1 METLKNIFLYD
12 QESPLLFT
20 RLYFW
25 GFYAVV
31 LAIYSVIYKKNAL
44 RNAYLFLVSLFF
56 YYKTGGLFFFILLF
70 STTSNFFIG
79 KAIYQTRYPLAKKLY
94 VALSVLLNLG
104 VLAFFK
110 YDYFFTE
117 TINTVFSTNLEVV
130 THAAKWSNA
139 LLGTHF
145 DLGKILPPVGISF
158 FTFQTISY
166 TVDVYLEKVKPV
178 KSIADFGFYVSFFP
192 QLVAGPIVRAS
203 QFIPQLYKKYSL
215 SKYEFGLGLY
225 LILKGLTKKMFVGDF
240 IAVNLIDRVFADPI
254 TYTGFE
260 NLIALYGYSIQV
272 YCDFSGY
279 TDIAIGVALLL
290 GFYLPKNFN
299 SPYKAENCGEFWKRW
314 HISLSS
320 WLKDYLYIPMGGN
333 RRGSLFTYLSLSS
346 ILIFVIL
353 LAGKLWLAP
362 LFAAI
367 ILFIWMLTRI
377 FPGLR
382 LTISTNINIMMTM
395 LLGGLWHGS
404 SWMFVIW
411 GGLNGI
417 GVVVYKFWK
426 RNSEIGRW
434 IIFSVLNLTALLT
447 FLLNKLNIAA
457 EPCGTFMNNIISIW
471 SESYSVI
478 IWIALNVI
486 WFISYFVWKI
496 KWAAEKGNYQTY
508 LNPAVSIFLLS
519 VFSVAVTYITGLNN
533 AYNPYLLIG
542 FFIILGA
549 SGYYIFSFSILRK
562 WGLIPLLA
570 SLSGVIITMASG
582 SHSAPVILWLTVTF
596 FWILSW
602 LLHVIKSQ
610 TETPFLVHF
619 WGIFLTFNFITF
631 TRIWFRGESM
641 KGTYDLLTQVS
652 SSFNLNMAPQM
663 ISSYWKVLVIMIF
676 ALFVHWIPENTKVKY
691 RDWFINTPIWL
702 KMIICTVVV
711 FIIYQSLSAELQPF
725 IYFQF

>member
-1 METLKNIFLYD
+1 METIKNIFLYD
-12 QESPLLFT
+12 QESPLIFT

-25 GFYAVV
+25 GFYAAV
-31 LAIYSVIYKKNAL
+31 LAIYSLIYKKNAL
-44 RNAYLFLVSLFF
+44 RNAYLLLVSLFF

-70 STTSNFFIG
+70 STISNFFIG
-79 KAIYQTRYPLAKKLY
+79 KAIYKARYPLAKKLH
-94 VALSVLLNLG
+94 VALSVFLNLG
-104 VLAFFK
+104 VLVFFK

-117 TINTVFSTNLEVV
+117 TFNTVFNTNLEVV

-139 LLGTHF
+139 FLGTHF

-166 TVDVYLEKVKPV
+166 IVDVYLEKVKPV

-203 QFIPQLYKKYSL
+203 QFIPQLYNKYSL
-215 SKYEFGLGLY
+215 SKYEFGLGIY

-333 RRGSLFTYLSLSS
+333 RGGSLFTYLSLSS
-346 ILIFVIL
+346 ILIFIVL
-353 LAGKLWLAP
+353 LSGKLWLAP
-362 LFAAI
+362 LFTVI
-367 ILFIWMLTRI
+367 ILFIWLLTRL

-382 LTISTNINIMMTM
+382 LTVSTNINVMMTM

-404 SWMFVIW
+404 SWMFAIW

-426 RNSEIGRW
+426 RNSQIARW
-434 IIFSVLNLTALLT
+434 IIFCVLNFTALIS
-447 FLLNKLNIAA
+447 FLLYKLNIPA
-457 EPCGTFMNNIISIW
+457 ELRGTFLNNIISVW
-471 SESYSVI
+471 SESCSII
-478 IWIALNVI
+478 IWMALNVI

-496 KWAAEKGNYQTY
+496 KWAAEKGKPQLY
-508 LNPAVSIFLLS
+508 LNILVSIFLLTA
-519 VFSVAVTYITGLNN
+519 FSIAITYVTGLYNS
-533 AYNPYLLIG
+533 YNPYLLFV
-542 FFIILGA
+542 FFMIWAA
-549 SGYYIFSFSILRK
+549 SGYYIFSISKIRK

-570 SLSGVIITMASG
+570 CLSVIVITIASG
-582 SHSAPVILWLTVTF
+582 NNSDPVILFLTITIV
-596 FWILSW
+596 WILAY
-602 LLHVIKSQ
+602 LLHVIKSK
-610 TETPFLVHF
+610 TEKPFLVHF
-619 WGIFLTFNFITF
+619 WDIFLTFNFITF

-641 KGTYDLLTQVS
+641 KGTRDLLTQVS
-652 SSFNLNMAPQM
+652 SGFDLNLVPQM
-663 ISSYWKVLVIMIF
+663 ISGYWKVLVVMIF
-676 ALFVHWIPENTKVKY
+676 ALYVHWIPESAKDKY
-691 RDWFINTPIWL
+691 RDWFINTPVWL
-702 KMIICTVVV
+702 KIIICTAVV
-711 FIIYQSLSAELQPF
+711 FIIYQSLSADLQPF